1 MTVVKFFTKKPKALE
16 DMTEEERKKVE
27 DKRKKKEEKLK
38 AKEQKR
44 ILEAANPQKPK
55 VTKGNEEQKKKKKT
69 TAKAGPNE
77 MTAEERMNEFIK
89 NQFGN

>member
-38 AKEQKR
+38 AKE
-44 ILEAANPQKPK
+44 
-55 VTKGNEEQKKKKKT
+55 
-69 TAKAGPNE
+69 
-77 MTAEERMNEFIK
+77 
-89 NQFGN
+89 